1 MDRTTKI
8 ILAAAA
14 VAAVLLVCGAIVIG
28 FGVGGVISLVGR
40 NFETNPA
47 QVTPIATDI
56 ADFDLPTGYKP
67 TFGMSIAGFK
77 VVSYDPGDGNS
88 HIWLMQAPAG
98 TELEGTELQREFQR
112 MSERGPVVAQT
123 RNLKQINS
131 EQIKLRGQ
139 EVTLITSEG
148 TNSDGASYRQ
158 CAAYFN
164 GKGGPAMVIVE
175 QPIARWN
182 QEQVN
187 QFLASIR

>member
-8 ILAAAA
+8 ILATAA
-14 VAAVLLVCGAIVIG
+14 VAAVLLVCGAIVVG
-28 FGVGGVISLVGR
+28 LGVGGVISLVGR

-47 QVTPIATDI
+47 QVTTIAADI
-56 ADFDLPTGYKP
+56 ADFDLPSGYKP

-77 VVSYDPGDGNS
+77 LASYDPGDDYS
-88 HIWLMQAPAG
+88 HIWLMQAPTG
-98 TELEGTELQREFQR
+98 TELEGTELEREFQR
-112 MSERGPVVAQT
+112 MSERGPVVAQSK
-123 RNLKQINS
+123 NLQQIKS

-148 TNSDGASYRQ
+148 TNRDGATYRQ

-175 QPIARWN
+175 QPTARWN
-182 QEQVN
+182 EEQVSR
-187 QFLASIR
+187 FLTSIR